1 MSDSDHSP
9 RAFWSGRSVLITGAS
24 GFIGANLTRQ
34 LLAYQADVHIV
45 LRQADAPWRLDDCVD
60 RLTVHVADV
69 SNCDQLFRTVNACR
83 PQTIFHLATE
93 RGIADG
99 QRMRYVQT
107 TVLGAAN
114 LVEVLRRQSSCRL
127 IVAGSSLEYGP
138 CDEPISESNPL
149 TPHTLHGAV
158 KAAASVLFSQAA
170 QQDNLEISQLRLFH
184 VYGPWESGHRFLPTV
199 IRAGLNDQS
208 VSLAAGQSRRDWI
221 FVLDVV
227 GAFLLAAQ
235 PQVPIGTFNIG
246 SGLEHSNDEVLAV
259 VENLLARKIPRS
271 SKLLTA
277 RLTDQAHRFANISA
291 AKAALGWSPQYDL
304 VTGIKCTL
312 EWVRNFPGTR
322 TNEQGVVPVVQ

>member
-1 MSDSDHSP
+1 MSEPDHSL
-9 RAFWSGRSVLITGAS
+9 RALWSGRRVLITGAN

-34 LLAYQADVHIV
+34 LLSYQADIHIV
-45 LRQADAPWRLDDCVD
+45 LRQGGAAWRLDDCVD

-69 SNCDQLFRTVNACR
+69 SNFDQILRTVTACR

-93 RGIADG
+93 RGIADE

-107 TVLGAAN
+107 TVIGAVN
-114 LVEVLRRQSSCRL
+114 LVEVLRRQSNCRL

-138 CDEPISESNPL
+138 CDGPISESNTL

-170 QQDNLEISQLRLFH
+170 QEDNLQISQLRLFH
-184 VYGPWESGHRFLPTV
+184 VYGPWESGHRFLPTI
-199 IRAGLNDQS
+199 IRSGLNDQS
-208 VSLAAGQSRRDWI
+208 IGLTAGQSRRDWVY
-221 FVLDVV
+221 VLDVV
-227 GAFLLAAQ
+227 DAFLLAAQ
-235 PQVPIGTFNIG
+235 PEVPIGTFNIG
-246 SGLEHSNDEVLAV
+246 SGLEHSNDEVLGV
-259 VENLLARKIPRS
+259 VESLMGRKIPRS

-304 VTGIKCTL
+304 ATGIKCTL
-312 EWVRNFPGTR
+312 DWVRNFPAAR
-322 TNEQGVVPVVQ
+322 TNEQGVVPIVQ